1 MARMTK
7 AENEERDQ
15 SLATLREALKP
26 GDTVYT
32 ILKHVSRSGML
43 REIQCIVTDKRDGQP
58 WDITYFV
65 ARVLREKIG
74 PHYGV
79 RVQGCGMD
87 MGFATVYNLS
97 RCLYPDGFGHVM
109 YKSPTS
115 RTGTLPRTKAEA
127 EKLYAKGYRARE
139 GRNGDCSG
147 WDDDSGYALERR
159 WF

>member
-7 AENEERDQ
+7 AEKEERDQ
-15 SLATLREALKP
+15 ALATLREALKP
-26 GDTVYT
+26 GDTVCT

-43 REIQCIVTDKRDGQP
+43 REIQCIVTDKRDGQL

-65 ARVLREKIG
+65 ARVTDNSIG

-115 RTGTLPRTKAEA
+115 KTGTLPRTKAEA

-139 GRNGDCSG
+139 GRNGDRSG
-147 WDDDSGYALERR
+147 WDYDGGYALTQA
-159 WF
+159 WL